1 MLTVKIPAGA
11 AHIVAN
17 SATVTPEN
25 FGYNYTGYRSFDRF
39 ESQLSDSRVGLISWP
54 GGSLAENLPER
65 YDLKYPDLWA
75 GDVDFGLDRLFQEAA
90 ERNAGVSLVLPTA
103 RYLGRT
109 AEMEADFTGFLSRVL
124 DGSLGPIPHRL
135 ILELGNEYYS
145 TFGTGT
151 GHAAEY
157 GRLADDMV
165 QTISKVLADPVL
177 NPTGAD
183 VEIAVQ
189 AGRSAVE
196 DEAIRG
202 EMSAESLRNIDMLV
216 YHRFAPYATGIDRSY
231 GVLAENTDDWQAA
244 MEAAGGARPEIFMSS
259 YNVASYTRAEALRD
273 FVAAQAALGITVD
286 PDDIDMEGR
295 TDTDF
300 EKFWQQSLTNRH
312 YGIEQTRVLTELQAH
327 IGSIGLGA
335 ASVYGV
341 DMQHPA
347 RLSWTGVNGD
357 GYDFVGQDMLDM
369 MAESTVG
376 TRLLDFSIRNDQKN
390 HNMWLYGYE
399 NDDKLV
405 AFIAW
410 HKMSPG
416 PLQVDIEGF
425 DTGAYKAIWAES
437 LHAEVP
443 ADWMTRFGIPD
454 NPDVDETP
462 ESQSFAFGVREHVP
476 LNLTS
481 DGVQLLMDQQHEI
494 LRLVLAKTDAGVA
507 EIQSWEDG
515 PALSIPPPDLS
526 VGGGNGLPPVDDTDD
541 PDDTDPSADD
551 GGAGAELGGMLGAM
565 LLVALLAMAL

>member
-1 MLTVKIPAGA
+1 M
-11 AHIVAN
+11 
-17 SATVTPEN
+17 TPEN
-25 FGYNYTGYRSFDRF
+25 FGYNYTGFRSFDRF

-54 GGSLAENLPER
+54 GGSLAENLPDR

-109 AEMEADFTGFLSRVL
+109 AEMQADFTGFLTRVL
-124 DGSLGPIPHRL
+124 DGSLGPVPHRL

-151 GHAAEY
+151 GHAADY

-189 AGRSAVE
+189 AGRSSVE
-196 DEAIRG
+196 DDAIRG
-202 EMSAESLRNIDMLV
+202 EMSAESLRNIDMLI
-216 YHRFAPYATGIDRSY
+216 YHRFAPYATGIDKSY
-231 GVLAENTDDWQAA
+231 GVLADNADDWQAA
-244 MEAAGGARPEIFMSS
+244 MEAAGGTRPEIFMSS

-286 PDDIDMEGR
+286 PDTIDMDGR

-300 EKFWQQSLTNRH
+300 EKFWQESLTNRH
-312 YGIEQTRVLTELQAH
+312 YGIEQTRVLMELQAH

-347 RLSWTGVNGD
+347 RLSWTGDNGK

-376 TRLLDFSIRNDQKN
+376 TRLLDFSIKNDQKN
-390 HNMWLYGYE
+390 ENIWTYGYE

-410 HKMSPG
+410 HKMPTG
-416 PLQVDIEGF
+416 PLQVNIDGLS
-425 DTGAYKAIWAES
+425 TGAYKAIWAES
-437 LHAEVP
+437 LHADVP
-443 ADWMTRFGIPD
+443 TDWMARFGIPD
-454 NPDVDETP
+454 NPEVDETP
-462 ESQSFAFGVREHVP
+462 ESLSYAFGVREHVP
-476 LNLTS
+476 LNLNG
-481 DGVQLLMDQQHEI
+481 DGVRLLMDQQHQI
-494 LRLVLAKTDAGVA
+494 LRLVLAKTDAGMA
-507 EIQSWEDG
+507 EILSWEDG
-515 PALSIPPPDLS
+515 PALSIPPPGTIIDD
-526 VGGGNGLPPVDDTDD
+526 GDGIPPVDDPDLQED
-541 PDDTDPSADD
+541 PDPALDD
-551 GGAGAELGGMLGAM
+551 GGAGADLGGMLGAM
-565 LLVALLAMAL
+565 LLVAVLAMAL

>member
-1 MLTVKIPAGA
+1 M
-11 AHIVAN
+11 
-17 SATVTPEN
+17 TPEN
-25 FGYNYTGYRSFDRF
+25 FGYNYTGFRSFDRF

-54 GGSLAENLPER
+54 GGSLAENLPDR
-65 YDLKYPDLWA
+65 YDLKHPDLWA

-109 AEMEADFTGFLSRVL
+109 AEMQADFTGFLTRVL
-124 DGSLGPIPHRL
+124 DGSLGPVPHRL

-151 GHAAEY
+151 GHAADY

-189 AGRSAVE
+189 AGRSSVE
-196 DEAIRG
+196 DDAIRG
-202 EMSAESLRNIDMLV
+202 EMSAESLRNIDMLI
-216 YHRFAPYATGIDRSY
+216 YHRFAPYATGIDKSY
-231 GVLAENTDDWQAA
+231 GVLADNADDWQAA
-244 MEAAGGARPEIFMSS
+244 MEAAGGTRPEIFMSS

-286 PDDIDMEGR
+286 PDTIDMDGR

-300 EKFWQQSLTNRH
+300 EKFWQESLTNRH
-312 YGIEQTRVLTELQAH
+312 YGIEQTRVLMELQAH

-376 TRLLDFSIRNDQKN
+376 TRLLDFSIKNDQKN
-390 HNMWLYGYE
+390 ENIWTYGYE

-410 HKMSPG
+410 HKMPTG
-416 PLQVDIEGF
+416 PLQVNIDGLS
-425 DTGAYKAIWAES
+425 TGAYKAIWAES
-437 LHAEVP
+437 LHADVP
-443 ADWMTRFGIPD
+443 TDWMARFGIPD
-454 NPDVDETP
+454 NPEVDETP
-462 ESQSFAFGVREHVP
+462 ESLSYAFGVREHVP
-476 LNLTS
+476 LNLNG
-481 DGVQLLMDQQHEI
+481 DGVRLLMDQQHQI
-494 LRLVLAKTDAGVA
+494 LRLVLAKTDAGMA
-507 EIQSWEDG
+507 EILSWEDG
-515 PALSIPPPDLS
+515 PALSIPPPGTIIDD
-526 VGGGNGLPPVDDTDD
+526 GDGIPPVDDPDLQED
-541 PDDTDPSADD
+541 PDPALDD
-551 GGAGAELGGMLGAM
+551 GGAGADLGGMLGAM
-565 LLVALLAMAL
+565 LLVAVLAMAL